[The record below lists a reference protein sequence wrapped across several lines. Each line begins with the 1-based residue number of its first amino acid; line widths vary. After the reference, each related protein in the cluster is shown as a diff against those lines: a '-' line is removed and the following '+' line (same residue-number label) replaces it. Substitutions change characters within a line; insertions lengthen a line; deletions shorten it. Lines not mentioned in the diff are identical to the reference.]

1 MRLLVSAAVLIASV
15 ASVRGSV
22 AQPPPA
28 TATALMP
35 GFEMLPDGSTSLF
48 VELTKP
54 AAFETKPT
62 RAVVTYVLKEAHVD
76 RRNNQNPLVTVHFN
90 TPVTSAR
97 LLPHGR
103 DLWFVVDLRANVQP
117 TATMQST
124 KEGAATLR
132 VTFPKGDYLPSTSQ
146 NATAP
151 TPAPSAEP

>member
-1 MRLLVSAAVLIASV
+1 
-15 ASVRGSV
+15 
-22 AQPPPA
+22 
-28 TATALMP
+28 
-35 GFEMLPDGSTSLF
+35 MLPDGSTSLF

-54 AAFETKPT
+54 AAFETKPA

-76 RRNNQNPLVTVHFN
+76 RRNNRNPLVTVHFN

-117 TATMQST
+117 TAKMEST

-132 VTFPKGDYLPSTSQ
+132 VTFPKGD
-146 NATAP
+146 
-151 TPAPSAEP
+151 